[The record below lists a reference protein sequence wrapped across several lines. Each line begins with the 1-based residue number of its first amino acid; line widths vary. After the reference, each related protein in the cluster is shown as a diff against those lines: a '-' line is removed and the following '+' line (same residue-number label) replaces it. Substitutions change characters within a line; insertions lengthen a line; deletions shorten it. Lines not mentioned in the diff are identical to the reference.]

1 MGRNV
6 LLSSLQNASF
16 SIVFQIV
23 CRCITFAIN
32 AFIVRNVGREVLG
45 ITNVRLLLLEST
57 LLFLSK
63 EAIIRS
69 ALSSRHNKQCSW
81 AQLINQLWIT
91 VPVCITLSIPCL
103 YIWLNWLSPVDTIY
117 AEQYRFGCL
126 AIAFSCI
133 IELTAEAPIFVG
145 QVFCFVKLKV
155 ILDTGHIFIRSFI
168 FIVIVLLNKDITIYA
183 FGIAQIT
190 SACTI
195 IVGNYAFYYLY
206 IPKLLRYRTELK
218 KVDDKYVLRDRYGQ
232 QFENMDDFPFVSI
245 KQMLPGVLPNP
256 NSIFNSD
263 LQTLVLSF
271 AKQGI
276 LKQVLTEGEKYVM
289 SVSPVLTFSEQ
300 ATYDV
305 VNNMGSLAARFIFRP
320 IEDSSYFYFTQSIAR
335 DTTLAEQ
342 KRETVQEASDVLAYV
357 LKTVTSI
364 GLLAFVFAQSYSGTV
379 LLLYGGADFV
389 EGGLPEQLLRWH
401 SLAIVLLAPNGI
413 TEGYMFAT
421 NTSKQIDTYNYYMA
435 FFSVTFLLLSYQLTN
450 WFGPVGFIL
459 ANCCNMS
466 FRISYSVFYI
476 GKHFRTVG
484 MSPIRKALPGPM
496 YLSVLGVCGVVCK
509 LSESYFSGRSILC
522 HLLVGALCTG
532 LSVGTWSF
540 ENRQLLRTGLA
551 RYRTRK
557 QSLTPDEEPLTS

>member
-1 MGRNV
+1 M
-6 LLSSLQNASF
+6 
-16 SIVFQIV
+16 
-23 CRCITFAIN
+23 
-32 AFIVRNVGREVLG
+32 
-45 ITNVRLLLLEST
+45 
-57 LLFLSK
+57 
-63 EAIIRS
+63 
-69 ALSSRHNKQCSW
+69 
-81 AQLINQLWIT
+81 
-91 VPVCITLSIPCL
+91 
-103 YIWLNWLSPVDTIY
+103 
-117 AEQYRFGCL
+117 
-126 AIAFSCI
+126 
-133 IELTAEAPIFVG
+133 
-145 QVFCFVKLKV
+145 
-155 ILDTGHIFIRSFI
+155 
-168 FIVIVLLNKDITIYA
+168 
-183 FGIAQIT
+183 
-190 SACTI
+190 
-195 IVGNYAFYYLY
+195 
-206 IPKLLRYRTELK
+206 
-218 KVDDKYVLRDRYGQ
+218 
-232 QFENMDDFPFVSI
+232 
-245 KQMLPGVLPNP
+245 
-256 NSIFNSD
+256 FNSD

-271 AKQGI
+271 AKQGV

-320 IEDSSYFYFTQSIAR
+320 IEDSSYFYFTQTIAR
-335 DTTLAEQ
+335 DSALAEQ
-342 KRETVQEASDVLAYV
+342 KREMVQEASDVLAYV
-357 LKTVTSI
+357 MKTVTSI

-476 GKHFRTVG
+476 TKHFRSIG
-484 MSPIRKALPGPM
+484 MNPLQKSLPGPM
-496 YLSVLGVCGVVCK
+496 YLSVLIVSGVVCK
-509 LSESYFSGRSILC
+509 VSEAYFSGRSIVC

-540 ENRQLLRTGLA
+540 ENRDLLRTGLA

-557 QSLTPDEEPLTS
+557 QSLTPSETHVN

>member
-16 SIVFQIV
+16 SIVFQII

-63 EAIIRS
+63 EAIQRS
-69 ALSSRHNKQCSW
+69 ALSSRHNKQCTW

-91 VPVCITLSIPCL
+91 VPVCLTLAIPCL
-103 YIWLNWLSPVDTIY
+103 YVWLHWLSPVDAVY
-117 AEQYRFGCL
+117 AEQYRFGCF

-133 IELTAEAPIFVG
+133 IEMTAESPIFVG

-168 FIVIVLLNKDITIYA
+168 FITIVLLNKDITIYA

-195 IVGNYAFYYLY
+195 IVGNYAFYYFY
-206 IPKLLRYRTELK
+206 IPRLLRYRAELK
-218 KVDDKYVLRDRYGQ
+218 KVDDKRVLREKYGQ
-232 QFENMDDFPFVSI
+232 QYENMEDFPFVSI
-245 KQMLPGVLPNP
+245 RQMLPGVLPNSG
-256 NSIFNSD
+256 SIFNSD
-263 LQTLVLSF
+263 LQALVLSF

-320 IEDSSYFYFTQSIAR
+320 IEDSSYFYFTQSISR
-335 DTTLAEQ
+335 DTPLAEQ
-342 KRETVQEASDVLAYV
+342 RQSAVQEASDVLAYV
-357 LKTVTSI
+357 TKTVTSI
-364 GLLAFVFAQSYSGTV
+364 GLLAFVFAQSYAGPV

-389 EGGLPEQLLRWH
+389 EGGLPELLLRWH
-401 SLAIVLLAPNGI
+401 SLAIVLLALNGI

-421 NTSKQIDTYNYYMA
+421 NTSRQIDTYNYYMA

-466 FRISYSVFYI
+466 FRIGYSVFYV
-476 GKHFRTVG
+476 GKQFRQVG
-484 MSPIRKALPGPM
+484 PNPLLRSLPGPL
-496 YLSVLGVCGVVCK
+496 YLSVLGVCGVLCK
-509 LSESYFSGRSILC
+509 LSEAYFAGRSVLW
-522 HLLVGALCTG
+522 HLLVGVVCTAA
-532 LSVGTWSF
+532 SVAAWSF
-540 ENRQLLRTGLA
+540 ENRQLLRTGMA
-551 RYRTRK
+551 RYRARK
-557 QSLTPDEEPLTS
+557 QSITPSVDED

>member
-6 LLSSLQNASF
+6 LVSSLQNASF
-16 SIVFQIV
+16 SIIFQIL

-57 LLFLSK
+57 LLFLSR

-91 VPVCITLSIPCL
+91 VPVCFTLAIPCL
-103 YIWLNWLSPVDTIY
+103 YIWLNWLSAVDDIY
-117 AEQYRFGCL
+117 AEQYRFGCF

-133 IELTAEAPIFVG
+133 IEMTAEAPIFVG

-168 FIVIVLLNKDITIYA
+168 FIFIVLMNKDVTIYA

-195 IVGNYAFYYLY
+195 IIGNYAFYYFY
-206 IPKLLRYRTELK
+206 IPKLLRYRKELK

-232 QFENMDDFPFVSI
+232 HFENMDDFPFVSI
-245 KQMLPGVLPNP
+245 KQMLPGVLPNS

-320 IEDSSYFYFTQSIAR
+320 IEDSSYFYFTQTIAR
-335 DTTLAEQ
+335 DTTLVEQ
-342 KRETVQEASDVLAYV
+342 KREIVQEASNVLAYV
-357 LKTVTSI
+357 MKTVTSI

-379 LLLYGGADFV
+379 LLLYGGKDFV
-389 EGGLPEQLLRWH
+389 EGGLPELLLRWH

-413 TEGYMFAT
+413 SEGYMFAT

-476 GKHFRTVG
+476 NKHFRTVN
-484 MSPIRKALPGPM
+484 MIPLLKSLPGTI
-496 YLSVLGVCGVVCK
+496 YLSVLIVCGIICK
-509 LSESYFSGRSILC
+509 ISEAYFGERSILC
-522 HLLVGALCTG
+522 HLLIGAVCTG
-532 LSVGTWSF
+532 LSVCTWSF
-540 ENRQLLRTGLA
+540 ENRELLRTGLA

-557 QSLTPDEEPLTS
+557 QSLTPNETHGN